1 MKNIE
6 LPSNLGRLN
15 QELCAKER
23 QLQEEIKKREQA
35 ERANEELMTKFQE
48 QERLAIVGQL
58 AAGIVHDFN
67 NIMAVIVLITQILRR
82 TINFPFPGRGHLK
95 TIEQQAKLANTLIQ
109 HILGFCRQTMREK
122 KTLNL
127 RAFFIDLTNLLDHI
141 LPDNIL
147 VEFEPGQDEYDIYA
161 DPSCIEQVVMN
172 LAINAR
178 DSQPDGGSLSIKLNR
193 VQLDVNHIS
202 GIPAGEWIQITI
214 QDSGSGIHPEMLPK
228 IFEPFFTTK
237 PAGKGTGLGLS
248 QVKRI
253 VEEQKGYI
261 EVESKPGMGTT
272 FRLFFPALSP
282 TDGESFALQDVQLK
296 FGQGQLVLL
305 IEDNLDTNEAL
316 ANSLRFL
323 NYDVIQAINGREG
336 LEILENPTNKIELI
350 ISDMIMPEMD
360 GIALYDT
367 IRRKGFTTPFMLIS
381 GYPVTE
387 TIEKRQR
394 EGRFILLSKPADLD
408 DLAALAAEAI
418 AAN

>member
-253 VEEQKGYI
+253 VEEQNGYI

-272 FRLFFPALSP
+272 FRLFFPDLSL